1 MRDLIINLAIL
12 AIMAVFCAG
21 AVRINI
27 FDKWKNRKE
36 AT

>member
-21 AVRINI
+21 AVQINI
-27 FDKWKNRKE
+27 LDRYHEKKE